1 MFYATPMVI
10 IYVTNNHNQLT
21 YCVPLKV
28 TLTCSCGY
36 DKNIHK
42 RAQDN
47 KKNRKYREEIE
58 KGMENL
64 QILI

>member
-1 MFYATPMVI
+1 MVI

-47 KKNRKYREEIE
+47 KKNRKYREEIDG
-58 KGMENL
+58 KSPNIDL
-64 QILI
+64 VIS